1 MAYYRG
7 WRRNGTKYNAE
18 KTEID
23 GHTFDSKH
31 EANRYLEL
39 KLLERAGEISN
50 LRLQV
55 EYELIP
61 NQYATEERYGK
72 NGRRLK
78 PKEVLLERKCCY
90 VADFVYIDNRT
101 GETVVED
108 TKSEATRTKDYTIK
122 RKLMLWVHGIKILE
136 V

>member
-1 MAYYRG
+1 MAYRG
-7 WRRNGTKYNAE
+7 WRRNGTKYNAQ
-18 KTEID
+18 KVVCD
-23 GHTFDSKH
+23 GITFDSKK
-31 EANRYLEL
+31 EAQRYQVL
-39 KLLERAGEISN
+39 KYLERANEISD

-61 NQYATEERYGK
+61 NQYKTEERYGK

-78 PKEVLLERKCCY
+78 DKQILLERKCCY
-90 VADFVYIDNRT
+90 IADFVYIDNRT

-108 TKSEATRTKDYTIK
+108 CKGMRVEPYQVKK
-122 RKLMLWVHGIKILE
+122 KLMLWVHGIQIKE

>member
-1 MAYYRG
+1 MAYRG
-7 WRRNGTKYNAE
+7 WRRNGTKYNAT
-18 KTEID
+18 KVVYD
-23 GHTFDSKH
+23 GITFDSKR
-31 EANRYLEL
+31 EAARYQVL
-39 KLLERAGEISN
+39 KFLERSGEISN

-61 NQYATEERYGK
+61 NQYRTEERYGK

-78 PKEVLLERKCCY
+78 DKQVLLERKCCY
-90 VADFVYIDNRT
+90 VADFVYTDNKT

-108 TKSEATRTKDYTIK
+108 CKGMRVEPYQVKK
-122 RKLMLWVHGIKILE
+122 KLMLWVHGIIIKE

>member
-1 MAYYRG
+1 MA
-7 WRRNGTKYNAE
+7 WRRNGTKYNAQ
-18 KTEID
+18 KVVYD
-23 GHTFDSKH
+23 GITFDSKR
-31 EANRYLEL
+31 EAKRYQVL
-39 KLLERAGEISN
+39 KLLERSGEISN

-61 NQYATEERYGK
+61 NQYKTEERYGK

-78 PKEVLLERKCCY
+78 DKQVLLERKCCY
-90 VADFVYIDNRT
+90 VADFVYTDNRT

-108 TKSEATRTKDYTIK
+108 CKGMRVEPYQVKK
-122 RKLMLWVHGIKILE
+122 KLMLWVHGIIIKE

>member
-1 MAYYRG
+1 MAYRG
-7 WRRNGTKYNAE
+7 WRRNGTKYNAT
-18 KTEID
+18 KVTID

-78 PKEVLLERKCCY
+78 DKEILLERKCCY
-90 VADFVYIDNRT
+90 VADFVYTDNRT

-108 TKSEATRTKDYTIK
+108 TKSEATRTPEYIIK
-122 RKLMLWVHGIKILE
+122 RKLILAKYGIRIRE

>member
-1 MAYYRG
+1 MA
-7 WRRNGTKYNAE
+7 WRRNGTKYNAQ
-18 KTEID
+18 KVVYD
-23 GHTFDSKH
+23 GITFDSKR
-31 EANRYLEL
+31 EAKRYQVL
-39 KLLERAGEISN
+39 KLLERSGEISN

-61 NQYATEERYGK
+61 NQYRTEERYGK

-78 PKEVLLERKCCY
+78 DKQVLLERKCCY
-90 VADFVYIDNRT
+90 VADFVYTDNRT

-108 TKSEATRTKDYTIK
+108 CKGMRVEPYQVKK
-122 RKLMLWVHGIKILE
+122 KLMLWVHGIIIKE

>member
-1 MAYYRG
+1 MAYRG
-7 WRRNGTKYNAE
+7 WRRNGTKYNAH

-23 GHTFDSKH
+23 GHVFDSKK

-39 KLLERAGEISN
+39 RLLERANEISD

-55 EYELIP
+55 KYELIP
-61 NQYATEERYGK
+61 NQYKTEERYGK
-72 NGRRLK
+72 NGKRLK
-78 PKEVLLERKCCY
+78 DKQILLEQKCCY
-90 VADFVYIDNRT
+90 IADFVYIDNRT

-108 TKSEATRTKDYTIK
+108 CKGMRVEPYQVKK
-122 RKLMLWVHGIKILE
+122 KLMLWVHGIQIKE

>member
-1 MAYYRG
+1 MAYRG
-7 WRRNGTKYNAE
+7 WRRNGTKYNAT
-18 KTEID
+18 KVTID
-23 GHTFDSKH
+23 GHKFDSRH

-39 KLLERAGEISN
+39 KLLERAGEISD

-72 NGRRLK
+72 NGKRLK
-78 PKEVLLERKCCY
+78 DKETLLERKCCY
-90 VADFVYIDNRT
+90 VADFVYNDNRT

-122 RKLMLWVHGIKILE
+122 RKLMLYKYGIRIVE

>member
-1 MAYYRG
+1 MA
-7 WRRNGTKYNAE
+7 WRRNGTKYNAQ
-18 KTEID
+18 KVVYD
-23 GHTFDSKH
+23 GITFDSKR
-31 EANRYLEL
+31 EAKRYQVL
-39 KLLERAGEISN
+39 KLLERSGEISN

-61 NQYATEERYGK
+61 NQYRTEERYGK

-78 PKEVLLERKCCY
+78 DKQILLERRCCY
-90 VADFVYIDNRT
+90 VADFVYVDNRT

-108 TKSEATRTKDYTIK
+108 CKGMRVEPYQVKK
-122 RKLMLWVHGIKILE
+122 KLMLWVHGIRIRE